1 MHIVKSSIPI
11 SSMLDSTKTV
21 WGFGFPGF
29 LEALEF
35 GFIGSMVQF
44 RAAGCNVGTS
54 IMSRIELRGV

>member
-1 MHIVKSSIPI
+1 
-11 SSMLDSTKTV
+11 MLDSTKTV